1 MEVFVEVHKIIKCA
15 IYSTVSLRSG
25 EDVDGVLVKLSLIE
39 QIIKDVNFMCIS
51 FGVNIHTYFRN
62 RG

>member
-1 MEVFVEVHKIIKCA
+1 MEVFVEVHKITKCA

-25 EDVDGVLVKLSLIE
+25 EDVDGVLVTLSLIE
-39 QIIKDVNFMCIS
+39 QIVKDVNFKCIS
-51 FGVNIHTYFRN
+51 FGVNIHKYFRN